1 MIKKGDPDGRGIPV
15 GVKFVELI
23 LKPAREGL
31 EKNEHPT
38 LPGAGECANTSLP
51 CFRVYV
57 WVLKNA
63 RKFSDTGARAR
74 MAPCLFVV
82 NQDILL

>member
-1 MIKKGDPDGRGIPV
+1 MKGDPDGRGMPV

-38 LPGAGECANTSLP
+38 LPGAGECYQHFLAL
-51 CFRVYV
+51 
-57 WVLKNA
+57 
-63 RKFSDTGARAR
+63 FSSICMGAEE
-74 MAPCLFVV
+74 CKK
-82 NQDILL
+82 IL

>member
-1 MIKKGDPDGRGIPV
+1 MPV

-38 LPGAGECANTSLP
+38 LPGAGECANTSLLFLSI
-51 CFRVYV
+51 CM
-57 WVLKNA
+57 
-63 RKFSDTGARAR
+63 GAEE
-74 MAPCLFVV
+74 CKK
-82 NQDILL
+82 IL